1 MSAPTTPL
9 GRPGTVLVYGRVGC
23 ADTQRTRAL
32 LERLA
37 VPAEFLDVESD
48 AALAREAARLGGGP
62 RVPVVHF
69 PDGAV
74 EVEPSDELVLE
85 RLGLEG

>member
-1 MSAPTTPL
+1 MSATTTPAEL
-9 GRPGTVLVYGRVGC
+9 PATVLVYGRVDC

-62 RVPVVHF
+62 RVPVVRF

-74 EVEPSDELVLE
+74 EVEPSDELVLD